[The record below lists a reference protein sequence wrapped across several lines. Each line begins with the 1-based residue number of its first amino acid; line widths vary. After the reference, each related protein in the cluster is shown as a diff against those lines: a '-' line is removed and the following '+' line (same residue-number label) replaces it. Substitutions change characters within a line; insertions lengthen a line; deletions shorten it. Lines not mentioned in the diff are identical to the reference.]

1 MDIHVKIDIMAFWR
15 FGVFMKR
22 ATVYF
27 EEDLHKA
34 LKMKSAE
41 ISTSVSDLVNDAV
54 RSALFEDAEDLE
66 AFKER
71 EKEPVIDFESFVTSL
86 KEDGKL

>member
-1 MDIHVKIDIMAFWR
+1 
-15 FGVFMKR
+15 MKR

-27 EEDLHKA
+27 EEELHRA

-41 ISTSVSDLVNDAV
+41 ISTPVSDLVNDAV
-54 RSALFEDAEDLE
+54 RSALREDAEDLE

-71 EKEPVIDFESFVTSL
+71 ENEPVIDFEAFVVSL
-86 KEDGKL
+86 KENGKL

>member
-1 MDIHVKIDIMAFWR
+1 
-15 FGVFMKR
+15 MKR

-27 EEDLHKA
+27 EESLHKA

-41 ISTSVSDLVNDAV
+41 ISTPVSDLVNDAV
-54 RSALFEDAEDLE
+54 RSALLEDAEDLE

-71 EKEPVIDFESFVTSL
+71 ENEPVIDFEAFVTSL
-86 KEDGKL
+86 KQDGKL

>member
-1 MDIHVKIDIMAFWR
+1 
-15 FGVFMKR
+15 MKR

-34 LKMKSAE
+34 LKMKSVE
-41 ISTSVSDLVNDAV
+41 ISTPVSDLVNDAV
-54 RSALFEDAEDLE
+54 RYALLEDAEDLK
-66 AFKER
+66 AFKDR
-71 EKEPVIDFESFVTSL
+71 ENEPVIDFETFVASL

>member
-1 MDIHVKIDIMAFWR
+1 
-15 FGVFMKR
+15 MKR
-22 ATVYF
+22 ATIYF
-27 EEDLHKA
+27 EEELHKA

-41 ISTSVSDLVNDAV
+41 ISTPISDLVNDAV

-71 EKEPVIDFESFVTSL
+71 EHEPVLDFETFVASL
-86 KEDGKL
+86 KSDGKL

>member
-1 MDIHVKIDIMAFWR
+1 MR
-15 FGVFMKR
+15 R

-27 EEDLHKA
+27 EEELHKA

-41 ISTSVSDLVNDAV
+41 ISTPVSDLVNEAV
-54 RSALFEDAEDLE
+54 RSALLEDAKDLE

-71 EKEPVIDFESFVTSL
+71 ENEPVIDFEAFVTSL
-86 KEDGKL
+86 REDGKL

>member
-1 MDIHVKIDIMAFWR
+1 
-15 FGVFMKR
+15 MKR

-27 EEDLHKA
+27 DEDLHKA

-41 ISTSVSDLVNDAV
+41 ISIPVSDLVNDAV
-54 RSALFEDAEDLE
+54 RSALYEDAEDLE

-71 EKEPVIDFESFVTSL
+71 EDEAVLDFETFVASL

>member
-1 MDIHVKIDIMAFWR
+1 
-15 FGVFMKR
+15 MKR

-41 ISTSVSDLVNDAV
+41 ISVPVSDLVNDAV
-54 RSALFEDAEDLE
+54 RSSLLEDADDLE
-66 AFKER
+66 AFRER
-71 EKEPVIDFESFVTSL
+71 EHEPVIDFESFVATL
-86 KEDGKL
+86 KKNGKL

>member
-1 MDIHVKIDIMAFWR
+1 
-15 FGVFMKR
+15 MKR

-41 ISTSVSDLVNDAV
+41 ISSPVSDLVNDAV
-54 RSALFEDAEDLE
+54 RSALLEDAEDLD
-66 AFKER
+66 AFKEL
-71 EKEPVIDFESFVTSL
+71 ENEPVIDFETFVASL
-86 KEDGKL
+86 KDNGKL

>member
-1 MDIHVKIDIMAFWR
+1 
-15 FGVFMKR
+15 MKR

-27 EEDLHKA
+27 EEELHKA

-41 ISTSVSDLVNDAV
+41 ISKPVSDLVNDAV
-54 RSALFEDAEDLE
+54 RSALYEDAEDLE

-71 EKEPVIDFESFVTSL
+71 ESEPVLDFETFVGSL
-86 KEDGKL
+86 KDDGKL

>member
-1 MDIHVKIDIMAFWR
+1 MR
-15 FGVFMKR
+15 R

-41 ISTSVSDLVNDAV
+41 ISSPVSDLVNDVV
-54 RSALFEDAEDLE
+54 RAALLEDAEDLE

-71 EKEPVIDFESFVTSL
+71 EKEPVIDFEAFVASL
-86 KEDGKL
+86 KKDGKL

>member
-1 MDIHVKIDIMAFWR
+1 MSDV
-15 FGVFMKR
+15 KR

-41 ISTSVSDLVNDAV
+41 ISIPVSDLVNDAV
-54 RSALFEDAEDLE
+54 RAALLEDAEDLE
-66 AFKER
+66 AMKER
-71 EKEPVIDFESFVTSL
+71 ENEPVIDFEAFVASL
-86 KEDGKL
+86 KKDGKL

>member
-1 MDIHVKIDIMAFWR
+1 
-15 FGVFMKR
+15 MKR

-27 EEDLHKA
+27 EEDLHRA

-41 ISTSVSDLVNDAV
+41 TSSPVSNLVNDAV
-54 RSALFEDAEDLE
+54 RAALLEDAEDLE

-71 EKEPVIDFESFVTSL
+71 EKEPVIDFETFVATL
-86 KEDGKL
+86 MKNGKL

>member
-1 MDIHVKIDIMAFWR
+1 
-15 FGVFMKR
+15 MKR

-27 EEDLHKA
+27 EEELHKA

-41 ISTSVSDLVNDAV
+41 ISSPVSDLVNDAV
-54 RSALFEDAEDLE
+54 RSALFEDAEDLK

-71 EKEPVIDFESFVTSL
+71 ENEPAIDFEAFVTAL
-86 KEDGKL
+86 KDDGKL

>member
-1 MDIHVKIDIMAFWR
+1 
-15 FGVFMKR
+15 MKR

-41 ISTSVSDLVNDAV
+41 ISTPVSDLVNDAV
-54 RSALFEDAEDLE
+54 RAALFQDAQDLE
-66 AFKER
+66 TFRER
-71 EKEPVIDFESFVTSL
+71 EAEPTIDFEAFVSSL
-86 KEDGKL
+86 RDNGKL

>member
-1 MDIHVKIDIMAFWR
+1 ME
-15 FGVFMKR
+15 R

-27 EEDLHKA
+27 EEELHRA

-41 ISTSVSDLVNDAV
+41 ISTPVSDLVNDAV
-54 RSALFEDAEDLE
+54 RSALLADAEDLE

-71 EKEPVIDFESFVTSL
+71 EKEPTIDFETLNLVSNHRR
-86 KEDGKL
+86 

>member
-1 MDIHVKIDIMAFWR
+1 
-15 FGVFMKR
+15 MKR
-22 ATVYF
+22 STIFF

-41 ISTSVSDLVNDAV
+41 ISAPVSDLVNDAV
-54 RSALFEDAEDLE
+54 RSALLEDADDLE

-71 EKEPVIDFESFVTSL
+71 ENEPVLDFETFVASL
-86 KEDGKL
+86 KKNGKI

>member
-1 MDIHVKIDIMAFWR
+1 
-15 FGVFMKR
+15 MKR

-34 LKMKSAE
+34 LKMKYVE
-41 ISTSVSDLVNDAV
+41 ISTTVSDLVNDAV
-54 RSALFEDAEDLE
+54 RYALLEDAEDLK
-66 AFKER
+66 AFKDR
-71 EKEPVIDFESFVTSL
+71 ENEPVIDFETFVASL

>member
-1 MDIHVKIDIMAFWR
+1 MEICLEVARQFD
-15 FGVFMKR
+15 
-22 ATVYF
+22 
-27 EEDLHKA
+27 EEDLTHPPFRNK
-34 LKMKSAE
+34 K
-41 ISTSVSDLVNDAV
+41 
-54 RSALFEDAEDLE
+54 DAEDLE

>member
-1 MDIHVKIDIMAFWR
+1 
-15 FGVFMKR
+15 MKR

-34 LKMKSAE
+34 LKMKSVE
-41 ISTSVSDLVNDAV
+41 ISAPVSELVNDAV
-54 RSALFEDAEDLE
+54 RSALLEDAEDLE

-71 EKEPVIDFESFVTSL
+71 ENEPVIDFEAFVTSL
-86 KEDGKL
+86 MQDGKL

>member
-1 MDIHVKIDIMAFWR
+1 
-15 FGVFMKR
+15 MKR

-27 EEDLHKA
+27 EESLHKA

-41 ISTSVSDLVNDAV
+41 ITISVSDLVNDAV
-54 RSALFEDAEDLE
+54 RSALLEDAEDLE

-71 EKEPVIDFESFVTSL
+71 ENEPVIDFEALQLMHIRTEARSSL
-86 KEDGKL
+86 DKKNTE

>member
-1 MDIHVKIDIMAFWR
+1 
-15 FGVFMKR
+15 MKR

-27 EEDLHKA
+27 EESLHKA

-41 ISTSVSDLVNDAV
+41 ISTPVSDLVNDAV
-54 RSALFEDAEDLE
+54 RSALLEDAEDLE

-71 EKEPVIDFESFVTSL
+71 ENEPVIDFEAFVASL
-86 KEDGKL
+86 KENGEL

>member
-1 MDIHVKIDIMAFWR
+1 
-15 FGVFMKR
+15 MKR
-22 ATVYF
+22 STIYF
-27 EEDLHKA
+27 DEALHKS

-41 ISTSVSDLVNDAV
+41 ISKPVSEMVNDAV
-54 RSALFEDAEDLE
+54 RAALLEDAEDLE

-71 EKEPVIDFESFVTSL
+71 EHEPVIDFEAFVASL

>member
-1 MDIHVKIDIMAFWR
+1 
-15 FGVFMKR
+15 MKR

-41 ISTSVSDLVNDAV
+41 FSTPVSDLVNDAV

-71 EKEPVIDFESFVTSL
+71 EKEPVIDFESFVMSL